1 MNQVHDRREQT
12 NADDVIRWRAEQ
24 LLRAGYSRDDA
35 SMLAGRRD
43 VDLHLA
49 TRLLASGCPQETA
62 LRILL

>member
-1 MNQVHDRREQT
+1 MNQVHDQREQT

-49 TRLLASGCPQETA
+49 TRLLAGGCPQETA